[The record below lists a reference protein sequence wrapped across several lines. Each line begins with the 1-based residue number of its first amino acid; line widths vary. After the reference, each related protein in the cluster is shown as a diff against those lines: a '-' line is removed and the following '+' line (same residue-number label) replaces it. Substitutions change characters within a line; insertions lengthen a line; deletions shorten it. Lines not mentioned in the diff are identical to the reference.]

1 MGKNQDDEGQKIK
14 VNIDARYSN
23 ILEGLPARR
32 DGVHPCL
39 DHAPGRKI
47 PQGVPCPAAAL

>member
-32 DGVHPCL
+32 DGAHPDL
-39 DHAPGRKI
+39 DHAPGGSI
-47 PQGVPCPAAAL
+47 SQGGKAR